1 MKLVCTQSDLN
12 TNLSLVSRAVPSR
25 PTHPVLGN
33 ILLAA
38 DRETQQV
45 TLTAFDLSLGIQ
57 TGFVATVE
65 ESGEI
70 AIPAKLLNDI
80 VSRLPEGEITLE
92 DEEGATASASVSARG
107 HDNPSGIPSDRA
119 QAAQNDLKSESGT
132 ALPQEDRIIVTLTS
146 TSGRYQMRGMSAGE
160 FPELP
165 QVDAGVAVR
174 LPTEA
179 LIEGLRGS
187 LFATSSDETKQVLT
201 GVHLT
206 MQQDSLEFAAT
217 DGHRLAVVQT
227 TNKDSADSASVAA
240 PEELAVATSGAPGE
254 QVERASNTSQLEF
267 TVPARALRE
276 IERMLGIR
284 QSTDTVAL
292 HFEQGQI
299 VFQGGDRALSDSE
312 IEQSSGSLPL
322 YYRLTTRTLEGQYPA
337 YRQLIPRQ
345 FQRQITIE
353 RRQLLSAVER
363 IAVLADQKNNIVKF
377 SIDSENQQL
386 SLSVEAQ
393 DVGSGQESMSAQVT
407 GDSIDIAFNVKY
419 LIDGLK
425 ALSTSDIQ
433 MQMNAANS
441 PVILT
446 PLGGLKMIYLIMPV
460 QLRN

>member
-1 MKLVCTQSDLN
+1 MKLICTQSDLN

-33 ILLAA
+33 VLLAA
-38 DRETQQV
+38 DTKTQQV
-45 TLTAFDLSLGIQ
+45 LLTAFDLSLGIQ
-57 TGFVATVE
+57 TSFAATVE
-65 ESGEI
+65 VGGEI

-80 VSRLPEGEITLE
+80 VSRLPEGEITL
-92 DEEGATASASVSARG
+92 
-107 HDNPSGIPSDRA
+107 SDKA
-119 QAAQNDLKSESGT
+119 GESDDGDS
-132 ALPQEDRIIVTLTS
+132 LIVTLTS
-146 TSGRYQMRGMSAGE
+146 ASGRYQMRGMSAEE

-165 QVDAGVAVR
+165 QVKAGVAVH
-174 LPTEA
+174 LPIEA
-179 LIEGLRGS
+179 LTQGLGGT

-217 DGHRLAVVQT
+217 DGHRLAVVET
-227 TNKDSADSASVAA
+227 TNHNVGDDSVSVAT
-240 PEELAVATSGAPGE
+240 ATQGASLEASE
-254 QVERASNTSQLEF
+254 QVEPVSDTSGLEF
-267 TVPARALRE
+267 TLPARALRE
-276 IERMLGIR
+276 LERTIAMR
-284 QSTDTVAL
+284 QGTDTVML

-299 VFQGGDRALSDSE
+299 VFQGGD
-312 IEQSSGSLPL
+312 Q
-322 YYRLTTRTLEGQYPA
+322 RLTSRTLEGQYPA

-345 FQRQITIE
+345 FQRQITVE

-377 SIDSENQQL
+377 SIDSINQQL

-393 DVGSGQESMSAQVT
+393 DVGNGRESMSAQVS
-407 GDSIDIAFNVKY
+407 GDSLDIAFNVKY

-433 MQMNAANS
+433 MQMNTADS

-446 PLGGLKMIYLIMPV
+446 PLGGLKMTYLIMPV
-460 QLRN
+460 QIRA